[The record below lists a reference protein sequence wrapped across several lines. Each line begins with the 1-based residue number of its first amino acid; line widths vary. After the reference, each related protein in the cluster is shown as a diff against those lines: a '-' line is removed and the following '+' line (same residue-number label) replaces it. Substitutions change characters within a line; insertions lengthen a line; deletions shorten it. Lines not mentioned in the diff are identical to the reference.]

1 MTQATQEPLSDDEKA
16 LRRAHKRAGDIRGF
30 YLHLIIYL
38 VANAGLF
45 LIDVLDGDGW
55 WFDWIAVPWGIFLAG
70 HAIVVFVGRRFFGAE
85 WEQRKVDKYLHQD
98 DTRRR

>member
-1 MTQATQEPLSDDEKA
+1 MTQTTQEPSYDEGKT
-16 LRRAHKRAGDIRGF
+16 LRRAHRRAGDIRGF

-38 VANAGLF
+38 IANAGLV

-55 WFDWIAVPWGIFLAG
+55 WFDWIAVPWGIFLVG
-70 HAIVVFVGRRFFGAE
+70 HAIVVFVGGRFFGSE

-98 DTRRR
+98 DTRRP